1 MKTAA
6 FLEHKMYFIEFQA
19 NSKFYDFC
27 IFVGVDENFACACQD
42 SEIQKIL
49 QKTAQFNGRF
59 TLS

>member
-42 SEIQKIL
+42 SEIQEIS
-49 QKTAQFNGRF
+49 Q
-59 TLS
+59 SIM